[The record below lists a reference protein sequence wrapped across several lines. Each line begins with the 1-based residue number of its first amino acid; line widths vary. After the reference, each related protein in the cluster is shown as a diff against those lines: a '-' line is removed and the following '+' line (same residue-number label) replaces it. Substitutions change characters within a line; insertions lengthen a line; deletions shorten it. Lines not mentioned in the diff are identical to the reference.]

1 MCGWDWYGG
10 TVNVAA
16 RLASQAGPNEA
27 LVSAASRAAASG
39 DLLRPLAGRRQLRLR
54 GVERPVVAWCLK

>member
-1 MCGWDWYGG
+1 MCGWDWYGS

-16 RLASQAGPNEA
+16 RLASEAGPNEA
-27 LVSAASRAAASG
+27 LVSATSRAAASG
-39 DLLRPLAGRRQLRLR
+39 DLPRPLGRRRELHLR